1 MTDASSTPESPGAPL
16 AWLVKVLRAAW
27 NDLLSVYYAN
37 TTIWRLLKSAALIF
51 LGFFCWTGANLLLSY
66 RPDWG
71 FLYYIMAYGFA
82 LLLWG
87 PLTHLAV
94 VPTIIRFRRSGRGGI
109 RRKIARHGS
118 KANLTVFLLLV
129 LVLGTFPLG
138 VMTFEFQA
146 PAGGGSDANV
156 NPQLQCTKSGG
167 VIHCHLSDSRGI
179 DSVVVSS
186 GGETL
191 KEISDP
197 PYDFDIREEN
207 LATVNG
213 DRQFTVELRDENG
226 NTIRRYIRRADLIPG
241 DSQ

>member
-1 MTDASSTPESPGAPL
+1 MTDSSSTPQSPGSPVT
-16 AWLVKVLRAAW
+16 WLTKVLRSAW

-71 FLYYIMAYGFA
+71 LLYYLMAYGFA
-82 LLLWG
+82 LLFWG
-87 PLTHLAV
+87 PFTHLVV
-94 VPTIIRFRRSGRGGI
+94 VPTIIRFRRSGGDGLT
-109 RRKIARHGS
+109 RRVAQHGS
-118 KANLTVFLLLV
+118 KANLTVFLLIV
-129 LVLGTFPLG
+129 LVLGAFPLG
-138 VMTFEFQA
+138 VMTFEFQVA
-146 PAGGGSDANV
+146 AGGGDGADV
-156 NPQLQCTKSGG
+156 NPQLQCTKSEG
-167 VIHCHLSDSRGI
+167 VIHCHLSDSRGV

-191 KEISDP
+191 EELSEP
-197 PYDFDIREEN
+197 PFAFDVREDD

-226 NTIRRYIRRADLIPG
+226 NTIRRYIRRADLVPG
-241 DSQ
+241 ESQ